1 MCVRENR
8 RVLDLSIL
16 LGLFVLLISAVCFG
30 QITTTT
36 MVGTVTDATGA
47 AVPNA
52 HVTVTNTATNLT
64 RNAQTN
70 DQGEYRIEFL
80 PVGDYTVAIT
90 AGGFKKAI
98 RNGVVL
104 EVAVPARVD
113 AKLELGEIAQ
123 TVEVT
128 SSAPLIN
135 TTTSEVGRT
144 IENQEIVNLPL
155 VNRNAY
161 QLLELT
167 PGVQNSTF
175 NPGQPNPN
183 ITLGYPEQRT
193 FINGGVDGG
202 AGSVSYYLDGG
213 INMTALRNTGNIL
226 PNPDAIQEFR
236 VETNNY
242 NAEYGKMSGGVMTVV
257 TKSGTNDWH
266 GSLFEFWRSD
276 ALNANFWNSKLATPP
291 LRNFRWSDQE
301 RQDLLLLLLS
311 GIASAQ

>member
-128 SSAPLIN
+128 SSAPLIC
-135 TTTSEVGRT
+135 
-144 IENQEIVNLPL
+144 L
-155 VNRNAY
+155 
-161 QLLELT
+161 
-167 PGVQNSTF
+167 
-175 NPGQPNPN
+175 
-183 ITLGYPEQRT
+183 
-193 FINGGVDGG
+193 
-202 AGSVSYYLDGG
+202 
-213 INMTALRNTGNIL
+213 
-226 PNPDAIQEFR
+226 
-236 VETNNY
+236 
-242 NAEYGKMSGGVMTVV
+242 
-257 TKSGTNDWH
+257 
-266 GSLFEFWRSD
+266 
-276 ALNANFWNSKLATPP
+276 
-291 LRNFRWSDQE
+291 
-301 RQDLLLLLLS
+301 
-311 GIASAQ
+311 